1 MLYDYSNPR
10 IDDWMDEFENGR
22 FGNSVDE
29 FACEAIVVGTE
40 GNAEGLPIA
49 EPMAEP
55 IAEPIAERVRES
67 YGDEEK
73 ETIEWGGVHGAIVGI
88 TILCCGCNRVE
99 GVVMGTVLS
108 LVVQRLF

>member
-10 IDDWMDEFENGR
+10 IDDWMDEFENGG

-49 EPMAEP
+49 EP
-55 IAEPIAERVRES
+55 IAEQRVGES

-73 ETIEWGGVHGAIVGI
+73 ETIEWAGVQGAIVGI
-88 TILCCGCNRVE
+88 TILCCGYVE

>member
-22 FGNSVDE
+22 FGNSVD
-29 FACEAIVVGTE
+29 
-40 GNAEGLPIA
+40 
-49 EPMAEP
+49 
-55 IAEPIAERVRES
+55 ERVRES

>member
-10 IDDWMDEFENGR
+10 IDDWMNEFENGR

-40 GNAEGLPIA
+40 G
-49 EPMAEP
+49 
-55 IAEPIAERVRES
+55 
-67 YGDEEK
+67 
-73 ETIEWGGVHGAIVGI
+73 EWGGIHGAIVGI

>member
-49 EPMAEP
+49 EP
-55 IAEPIAERVRES
+55 IAERVRES

-88 TILCCGCNRVE
+88 TIVCCGCNRVE